1 MVPPMRLPLT
11 AATLASAFFCVSH
24 AHALESPWVE
34 VSRAEVRLLADAGT
48 DKNIRAGIEIKLQ
61 PGWKTYWRYPGDA
74 GVPPRFNWSGS
85 ENLAFVEIRW
95 PAPERFV
102 DDSGA
107 KSIGYHDRV
116 VFPVS
121 IIAADPT
128 RPVRLNLKLDFALCE
143 KLCMPA
149 DAQLS
154 LDLPPQL
161 ADLSE
166 SIQQAVA
173 SVPNRAALGE
183 NGGLAVV
190 RVDLERGTKPRAIIE
205 VVAPMDTAVQLFAE
219 GPNEKWALPLPER
232 IEPANGHLRFAL
244 DFDGAPPDAGPVPQ
258 KIILTLTASGEAI
271 EVEVPLE

>member
-1 MVPPMRLPLT
+1 MVPALRLPF
-11 AATLASAFFCVSH
+11 AAASLASVFFCVSY

-34 VSRAEVRLLADAGT
+34 VSRAQVRLLADAGP
-48 DKNIRAGIEIKLQ
+48 DQSIRAGIEIKLQ

-74 GVPPRFNWSGS
+74 GVPPRFDWSAS
-85 ENLAFVEIRW
+85 ENLAFAEIRW

-102 DDSGA
+102 DESGA

-121 IIAADPT
+121 IIAADPAK
-128 RPVRLNLKLDFALCE
+128 PVKLSLKLDFALCE
-143 KLCMPA
+143 KLCVPA

-161 ADLSE
+161 GDLSE
-166 SIQQAVA
+166 SIQQAVT
-173 SVPNRAALGE
+173 SVPNPTALGE
-183 NGGLAVV
+183 NGGLAVAK
-190 RVDLERGTKPRAIIE
+190 VDIERGAKPRAIIE
-205 VVAPMDTAVQLFAE
+205 VVAPADTAVQLFAE
-219 GPNEKWALPLPER
+219 GPNEKWALPLPEK
-232 IEPANGHLRFAL
+232 IAPTNGRARFIL
-244 DFDGAPPDAGPVPQ
+244 DFDGAPPGAGPIPA